1 MNPDITGKQKII
13 DDLAIRYGIPSEK
26 VQEVCVV
33 QEVPKINYNPHPSLR
48 NPYERDIPTRPE
60 PKNYPPVIINV
71 DPRYYRLIM
80 SSKTMDRS

>member
-33 QEVPKINYNPHPSLR
+33 QEVPKINYIPWMN
-48 NPYERDIPTRPE
+48 NYFKKDIEIYLPTE
-60 PKNYPPVIINV
+60 PKNYPPVTINV
-71 DPRYYRLIM
+71 DPRYYKDNGPQRNGLQ
-80 SSKTMDRS
+80 K